1 MLLIDDVLLAP
12 FRGILWICREIHNA
26 AQEELA
32 GESDSIRM
40 ELTSLYMMLETGRIS
55 EKEFETQEKKLLDR
69 LDCLENGE
77 TELDDA
83 EEDEEEEILQAT
95 EGHSVDG

>member
-1 MLLIDDVLLAP
+1 MLLIDDVLMAP
-12 FRGILWICREIHNA
+12 FRGILWICREINNA

-77 TELDDA
+77 TESDDA

>member
-12 FRGILWICREIHNA
+12 FRGIFWICREINNA
-26 AQEELA
+26 VQEELA

-55 EKEFETQEKKLLDR
+55 EKEFETQEKILLDR
-69 LDCLENGE
+69 LDNLENDE
-77 TELDDA
+77 PELDDT
-83 EEDEEEEILQAT
+83 EEDVEEEDPP
-95 EGHSVDG
+95 GD

>member
-12 FRGILWICREIHNA
+12 FRGIFWICREINNA
-26 AQEELA
+26 VQEELA

-55 EKEFETQEKKLLDR
+55 EKEFETQEKILLDR
-69 LDCLENGE
+69 LHNLENDE
-77 TELDDA
+77 PELDDT
-83 EEDEEEEILQAT
+83 EEDVEEEDPP
-95 EGHSVDG
+95 GD

>member
-1 MLLIDDVLLAP
+1 VLLIDDVLLAP
-12 FRGILWICREIHNA
+12 FRGIFWICREIHNA

-55 EKEFETQEKKLLDR
+55 EQEFETQEKKLLDR

-83 EEDEEEEILQAT
+83 EEDEEEEDPP
-95 EGHSVDG
+95 GD